1 MTDTPNAN
9 TSDEFRALT
18 ILALAVAET
27 FEQLQL
33 GEKFLVTLLRTTED
47 QRSKAPDGD
56 RAIVWAD
63 RLATELLIGQ

>member
-1 MTDTPNAN
+1 MTDTTSSN

-18 ILALAVAET
+18 ILAFAVAET
-27 FEQLQL
+27 LGQQGL
-33 GEKFLVTLLRTTED
+33 GEKFLVNLMRVIED

-63 RLATELLIGQ
+63 RLATELLIG